1 MTLVLGQRIPD
12 ALARSAAKW
21 GEPGARWLE
30 SLAGRVDDLVD
41 RWDLTTELPL
51 YPEGQC
57 SIVVPVVRPDG
68 TNCILKVQWPHPEAE
83 HEAVALRAYD
93 GRGAV
98 RLLNEDRGHNAFL
111 LERCEPGTS
120 AWEAGTPAEVLFV
133 SAQVMRRLWRPLQS
147 THPFTHLAI
156 ASAERAEDIRRTFV
170 DHGRPF
176 EAQLAEVG
184 ASAFERLGSFG
195 ADEVLLHGD
204 FHPANVLRARR
215 EPWLAV
221 DPKPLVG
228 DPAFDTAQLLLNF
241 RGRNWPM
248 ISTVAEL
255 AMILELDRDRVWDWA
270 FARAVE
276 EITWSMEDGGA
287 IDEDLATA
295 RLFARLR
302 G

>member
-1 MTLVLGQRIPD
+1 MTHVLGQGIPD

-30 SLAGRVDDLVD
+30 SLPGRVDDLVD
-41 RWDLTTELPL
+41 RWDLTAELSL
-51 YPEGQC
+51 HLEGQC
-57 SIVVPVVRPDG
+57 SIVVPVVRRDG
-68 TNCILKVQWPHPEAE
+68 TRCVLKVQWPHPEAE
-83 HEAVALRAYD
+83 HEAAALRAYD

-98 RLLNEDRGHNAFL
+98 RVFDEDPVHRAFL

-120 AWEAGTPAEVLFV
+120 AWEAGAPADVLSV
-133 SAQVMRRLWRPLQS
+133 SAHVMRRLWRPVPS
-147 THPFTHLAI
+147 AHPFTHLAI
-156 ASAERAEDIRRTFV
+156 DSAERAEDIRRTFV

-176 EAQLAEVG
+176 DARLAADG
-184 ASAFERLGSFG
+184 ASAFERLGTS
-195 ADEVLLHGD
+195 ASAEVLLHGD
-204 FHPANVLRARR
+204 FHPANVLRAGR

-241 RGRNWPM
+241 RGRDWPM
-248 ISTVAEL
+248 ASSVAEL
-255 AMILELDRDRVWDWA
+255 ATILELDRDRVWGWT

-276 EITWSMEDGGA
+276 EITWSLEDGEP
-287 IDEDLATA
+287 IDDDLATA

-302 G
+302 K